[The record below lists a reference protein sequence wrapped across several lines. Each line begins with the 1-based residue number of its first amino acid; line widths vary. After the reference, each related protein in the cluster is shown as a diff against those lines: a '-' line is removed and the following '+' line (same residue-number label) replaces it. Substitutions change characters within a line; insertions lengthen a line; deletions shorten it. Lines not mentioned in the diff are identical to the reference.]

1 MIQKYIVKKGSGL
14 ILLKDIFVVSYKLIW
29 YRKYCLQFLQIFTH
43 EISGGNVKKS
53 AKKQLIHNKLDP
65 ICFALSLS

>member
-29 YRKYCLQFLQIFTH
+29 YKKYCLQFFQILTH
-43 EISGGNVKKS
+43 EISGRN

-65 ICFALSLS
+65 ICFAFSLS